1 MALNSYQPGDLI
13 INSMTIAGR
22 TIKSGF
28 ISGSI
33 YESIFTPCVVAEF
46 NVRDTDDALFAG
58 LNLSGGEPFT
68 ITFQAPGGQQA
79 AYKFLI
85 NKAQNLAPSSQ
96 YKSRTFTLICA
107 SEEAFYAAGG
117 LDFHGYIH
125 KSYPKK
131 LISAN
136 VQDVLKSYLKTSK
149 QINVEDTRGIQDIIA
164 GNEKAWDFIDRM
176 KRMAVSSKNQ
186 SSSYVFF
193 ENQKGFNFITIESM
207 FKGNPVKSF
216 VQDSTVGTDIMKMT
230 ENNIFGYELPHLI
243 NAVDRIDT
251 GTLKSRISTFNFET
265 NEYLSQ
271 SVDFPGTSD
280 KTGGSGSWNKSSF
293 AAKFGKYPGRNSTM
307 PYDNRR
313 PITNIPESTPNQLA
327 YSGNLMQSLIK
338 LRVFGDAKLKAGDLI
353 EAKIKQQNSLTS
365 NSKQDTDVSG
375 KMIVASLRH
384 MINPEGE
391 RPRYSCVMEC
401 LKGAP
406 K

>member
-13 INSMTIAGR
+13 IKNMTIAGR
-22 TIKSGF
+22 VITSGF

-58 LNLSGGEPFT
+58 LNMSGGEPFT
-68 ITFQAPGGQQA
+68 ITFQAPGGEQA
-79 AYKFLI
+79 SYKLLV
-85 NKAQNLAPSSQ
+85 NKVQNLAPSSQ
-96 YKSRTFTLICA
+96 YKSRTMTLICA

-117 LDFHGYIH
+117 MDAHGYIH

-149 QINVEDTRGIQDIIA
+149 RITIEETKGIQDIIA
-164 GNEKAWDFIDRM
+164 SNEKTWDFIDRL
-176 KRMAVSSKNQ
+176 KRMAVSAKNQ

-193 ENQKGFNFITIESM
+193 ENQTGFNFVTIESL
-207 FKGNPVKSF
+207 FKGSPIKSF
-216 VQDSTVGTDIMKMT
+216 VQDNTVGTDMMKLT
-230 ENNIFGYELPHLI
+230 DNNIFGYELPHMI
-243 NAVDRIDT
+243 NAIDRID
-251 GTLKSRISTFNFET
+251 GGMLKSRYSTFNFET
-265 NEYLSQ
+265 NEYVSK
-271 SVDFPGTSD
+271 SIDFPD
-280 KTGGSGSWNKSSF
+280 KGDTTGGSGSWNKSSF
-293 AAKFGKYPGRNSTM
+293 ISKFGKYPGRNSTM

-327 YSGNLMQSLIK
+327 YAANLGQSLIK
-338 LRVFGDAKLKAGDLI
+338 MRVFGDAKLKAGDLI
-353 EAKIKQQNSLTS
+353 DARIARQSSVTS
-365 NSKQDTDVSG
+365 NPQQDTDISG
-375 KMIVASLRH
+375 KMVIASLRH

>member
-1 MALNSYQPGDLI
+1 
-13 INSMTIAGR
+13 MTIAGR
-22 TIKSGF
+22 VITTGF

-33 YESIFTPCVVAEF
+33 YESIFTPCVVGEF

-79 AYKFLI
+79 SYKFLV
-85 NKAQNLAPSSQ
+85 NKVQNLAPSAQ
-96 YKSRTFTLICA
+96 YKSRTMTLICA

-117 LDFHGYIH
+117 MDVHGYIH
-125 KSYPKK
+125 KSYYKK

-149 QINVEDTRGIQDIIA
+149 KITIEETRGIQDIIA
-164 GNEKAWDFIDRM
+164 SNEKAWDFINKL
-176 KRMAVSSKNQ
+176 KRMAVSAKNQ

-193 ENQKGFNFITIESM
+193 ENQSGFNFVTIESM
-207 FKGNPVKSF
+207 FKGSPVKSF
-216 VQDSTVGTDIMKMT
+216 VQDSTVGTDIMKLT
-230 ENNIFGYELPHLI
+230 DNNIFAYELPHMI
-243 NAVDRIDT
+243 NAVDRIDR
-251 GTLKSRISTFNFET
+251 GTLKSRYSTFNFET
-265 NEYLSQ
+265 NEYISK
-271 SVDFPGTSD
+271 SIDFPD
-280 KTGGSGSWNKSSF
+280 KGDKSGGSSTWNKDSF
-293 AAKFGKYPGRNSTM
+293 ASKFGKYPGRNSTM

-327 YSGNLMQSLIK
+327 YSGNLSQSLIK
-338 LRVFGDAKLKAGDLI
+338 MRVFGDAKLKAGDLI
-353 EAKIKQQNSLTS
+353 EAKIAQQNSLTA
-365 NSKQDTDVSG
+365 NPREDTDISG
-375 KMIVASLRH
+375 NMIIASLRH